1 MGNVFLYEQYL
12 MIKQLNVHQTY
23 YTVWLTAFF
32 GTLAAFE
39 YMAYTYMAFR
49 FLEAGVEVH
58 YYQKESKCK
67 ATCTVVILKWLWLAF
82 QLTGQFMAQWFFAH
96 YLIARNV

>member
-1 MGNVFLYEQYL
+1 VGNVFYYEQTL
-12 MIKQLNVHQTY
+12 MTKQLNVHQTY
-23 YTVWLTAFF
+23 HTVWLTALY
-32 GTLAAFE
+32 GTLAALE

-67 ATCTVVILKWLWLAF
+67 AILTVVILKWLWLAF

-96 YLIARNV
+96 YLVARNV